1 MSRNQPPD
9 KTIGDG
15 NIEAIHPIPNSSAG
29 SAPSVK
35 CNRTCCRISGENWF
49 RYHHRLTNYPNG
61 PALDTLFFRGNGAW
75 AELVAR
81 IQATA
86 EMLEHYD
93 GLACWHDLSLGVREK
108 LESWSPMAKEL
119 WKSDF
124 SRHQEA
130 LVKVWIWRYVERAL
144 FFFSSNTAS
153 PDGDVACCSPVWERV
168 RTHARD
174 LQPVRT
180 ITDDALRKHIC
191 RVQFNEWRRITD
203 HLVRMGLGQKEFA
216 TAAVLM
222 AHCKTSIRQL
232 LVDGETR
239 LPNLVHDADWKA
251 KGDEHDEADVISHH
265 LKMVLHYALRVQHCF
280 HSLEMTCSLRLTP
293 IDSDKLWGF
302 PFDEGQMKLFNPPE
316 LRRPRD
322 DKELPSVQ
330 LVCDPMLVDIGLHDK
345 GNGKVLTQH
354 APMSVVTPWVYAGN
368 EAEKYTRD
376 HFKEDVE
383 RRRAKRYQREVRRE
397 AGLPAEEEIKG
408 GRRRGKTARVRKLE
422 KQKVE
427 ALRKMANDLLAEQEK
442 KAKELRDE
450 QKKEAEA
457 LRAKQQRKAKELWAK
472 QQAEM
477 NKATSLWLD

>member
-1 MSRNQPPD
+1 MSREPFSFSQATPHRP
-9 KTIGDG
+9 KATSR
-15 NIEAIHPIPNSSAG
+15 AAPQCG
-29 SAPSVK
+29 SAYEPMLGI
-35 CNRTCCRISGENWF
+35 CNVSCDL
-49 RYHHRLTNYPNG
+49 YMRLPTAVYQDILTRG
-61 PALDTLFFRGNGAW
+61 P
-75 AELVAR
+75 
-81 IQATA
+81 
-86 EMLEHYD
+86 
-93 GLACWHDLSLGVREK
+93 LA
-108 LESWSPMAKEL
+108 
-119 WKSDF
+119 
-124 SRHQEA
+124 
-130 LVKVWIWRYVERAL
+130 
-144 FFFSSNTAS
+144 
-153 PDGDVACCSPVWERV
+153 
-168 RTHARD
+168 
-174 LQPVRT
+174 VRT
-180 ITDDALRKHIC
+180 ITDDALRKHVC

-330 LVCDPMLVDIGLHDK
+330 LVCDPMLVDNGLHDK

-477 NKATSLWLD
+477 NKASMFTSRSVGRQCMGKWDG